1 MNLTVGNDS
10 PQVAPANV
18 PRGAN
23 TGTAVTLPGGIVP
36 TAYGDEQY
44 TTPAQPML
52 APRGASRRDT
62 APLVI
67 GRDQPGPH
75 LDGSHASPPGSDP
88 GGAAGRDDSIAP
100 EFLTVTPDPRPWTD
114 DLPTIG
120 G

>member
-1 MNLTVGNDS
+1 MNLTVDNDS
-10 PQVAPANV
+10 PQVAPPV

-36 TAYGDEQY
+36 TIYGDEQF
-44 TTPAQPML
+44 TEPAQPVL

-67 GRDQPGPH
+67 GRDHPGPH
-75 LDGSHASPPGSDP
+75 LDGSHASPPRSASGTVQ
-88 GGAAGRDDSIAP
+88 GRDEAITP
-100 EFLTVTPDPRPWTD
+100 YFMTVTPDPRPWTD